1 MHQVMLIGLAVFAG
15 AFVSGAAGFAF
26 SAAAGAILLHVL
38 APKEGVPLMMACSIA
53 VQAASLLW
61 LRQVMRWRE
70 SVRYLIGG
78 ALGLVPALYFLTRI
92 DPVKFRL
99 AFGIFLAVYAGYMLL
114 RPQSQLLQR
123 IKSRV
128 FDGLVGFTGGLIG
141 GLTAMPGAAPVVW
154 CDLRGLPKEQQRGV
168 VQPYIAAMQ
177 VVAMVLLV
185 GSGNLS
191 RNVAVEFAMTL
202 PALLAGTALGIF
214 LFGKIDD
221 ATFRRF
227 VLGALLVSGLSFVFS

>member
-1 MHQVMLIGLAVFAG
+1 MHQFALMGLAVFAG
-15 AFVSGAAGFAF
+15 ALVSGAAGFAF

-53 VQAASLLW
+53 VQATSLLW
-61 LRQVMRWRE
+61 LRQVMCWRE

-78 ALGLVPALYFLTRI
+78 ALGLVPALYLLTRV
-92 DPVKFRL
+92 DPIKFRA
-99 AFGIFLAVYAGYMLL
+99 AFGVFLVAYAAYMLL
-114 RPQSQLLQR
+114 RPQSLLLQR
-123 IKSRV
+123 IKSRM
-128 FDGLVGFTGGLIG
+128 FDGIVGFTGGLIG

-177 VVAMVLLV
+177 LVAMALLI

-191 RNVAVEFAMTL
+191 RSVAVDFAITL

-227 VLGALLVSGLSFVFS
+227 VLIALLVSGLSFAFS